1 MASRSSRLRYDSPL
15 MSAHETMVDFLKGN
29 LTSSVMDMLGGGI
42 LGFLQNLEL
51 DEDRDLIYSD
61 EEDDDFIKTQELKPH
76 PRIRELDD
84 EEADQQIKESTEEE
98 EKRKSKTIKNKRK
111 KMRKK
116 EKKRQ
121 EKVES
126 DQKLSPEEEQQ
137 KSFSESEEENN
148 NDNYKEL
155 AQSTTDLS
163 NEPYNLEN
171 KNIVKEENPLQLNIK
186 KDDPPKNLDLK
197 KSAPC
202 IIESVS
208 EKKTKNNKQ
217 KNEKTQTTQN
227 KKAEKVKQ
235 NKKEEPKEENSVKA
249 EKENG
254 GKGSEM
260 QKEEKLDEN
269 KEETTGVIVDEYA
282 KKSREMAAIG
292 NRLAANGRY
301 EMAIK
306 CFTEAIKL
314 TPKEYK
320 LFGNRSF
327 CFEKM
332 QLFEQAL
339 SDAEV
344 SLSLEPNW
352 TKGLFRKGKAECG
365 LKKYYNASLTFAEV
379 LKIDSTS
386 QEAIME
392 LKRAQTLH
400 LMEMGFTWA
409 QCTNALKSHA
419 TLEEAVDAL
428 FTEELESSLQENGAC
443 KSEQPTADQTSVDE
457 EWKKVKLP
465 TKSKQQTK
473 EKEEPL
479 YPVSKKQ
486 AKLGQLFPVWV
497 GSLSSSVSYATLHEV
512 FSRVGKVFSI
522 KMVLEHQCAFVNYTT
537 KMDCEQ
543 AIQLLNGKVLEGRPL
558 VVRYPSRLHPG
569 LGASKHAEMDSLTP
583 PCIQTECFFWRT
595 NGCTKDDCTYKHVP
609 KNKGIDQ
616 EKFGIKGN
624 HY

>member
-1 MASRSSRLRYDSPL
+1 
-15 MSAHETMVDFLKGN
+15 MVDFLKGN
-29 LTSSVMDMLGGGI
+29 VTSSVMDMLGGGI
-42 LGFLQNLEL
+42 FGFLQNLEI

-61 EEDDDFIKTQELKPH
+61 KEDDEFIETQELKPH
-76 PRIRELDD
+76 PQIKELDD
-84 EEADQQIKESTEEE
+84 EEADKQIKESTEEE

-121 EKVES
+121 EKEES
-126 DQKLSPEEEQQ
+126 DKKLSHEEEQQ
-137 KSFSESEEENN
+137 KSFSSESDEENN
-148 NDNYKEL
+148 NNYKEL

-163 NEPYNLEN
+163 NEPNNLEN
-171 KNIVKEENPLQLNIK
+171 RKIVKEEYPLQLNIK

-197 KSAPC
+197 KSTPC
-202 IIESVS
+202 NIESVS

-217 KNEKTQTTQN
+217 KNQETQTTQN

-235 NKKEEPKEENSVKA
+235 NKKEPAKA

-254 GKGSEM
+254 GKGCEI
-260 QKEEKLDEN
+260 QKEEKLDESK
-269 KEETTGVIVDEYA
+269 KEATGLIVDEYA
-282 KKSREMAAIG
+282 KKSREMAAFG
-292 NRLAANGRY
+292 NRLAANGQY

-314 TPKEYK
+314 TPMECK

-332 QLFEQAL
+332 QQFEQAL

-365 LKKYYNASLTFAEV
+365 LKKYYNASLTFAKV

-409 QCTNALKSHA
+409 QCTNALKKHA

-457 EWKKVKLP
+457 EWNKVKLS

-497 GSLSSSVSYATLHEV
+497 GSLSSTVNYATLHEL
-512 FSRVGKVFSI
+512 FSRVGNVFSI

-569 LGASKHAEMDSLTP
+569 LGASKHAEMDPRTP

-624 HY
+624 YY